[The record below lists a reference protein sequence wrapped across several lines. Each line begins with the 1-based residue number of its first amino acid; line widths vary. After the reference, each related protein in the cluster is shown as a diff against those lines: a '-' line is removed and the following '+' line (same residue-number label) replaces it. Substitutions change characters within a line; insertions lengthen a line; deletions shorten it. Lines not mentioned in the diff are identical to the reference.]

1 MSHKRSARPGPPA
14 QQLGNTHRRTYP
26 PRRTPPTAAQ
36 PPPTALPSTE
46 LWPME
51 LWLTTGHGQTPST
64 QRKLLTNERTFTPP
78 IPLRRTSAAGQQAQ
92 APPPPTQDHQPM
104 TNPNITPTGT
114 LQHKVAVATTPA
126 APKTDHRHI
135 THTRNSTRRRFR
147 PRMRTRIAW
156 RHAQARPP
164 TQDHQPMTTP
174 NITPTGTLQ
183 HKVAVA
189 TTPAAPKTDH
199 RHITHTRNSTRRR
212 FRPRMRTRIAWR
224 YAQARPS
231 RPHHQ
236 QSPHHQPQL
245 LTQPHR
251 PSPQSTT

>member
-1 MSHKRSARPGPPA
+1 MNAAVTRNRELISRSG
-14 QQLGNTHRRTYP
+14 RTYP
-26 PRRTPPTAAQ
+26 PRRTPPTVA
-36 PPPTALPSTE
+36 PPLPTALPSTK
-46 LWPME
+46 LWPRGP
-51 LWLTTGHGQTPST
+51 WLTTGHGPTPGT
-64 QRKLLTNERTFTPP
+64 QRKLLTNERTYTPP
-78 IPLRRTSAAGQQAQ
+78 IPRRRTSAAGQQAQ

-147 PRMRTRIAW
+147 PRM
-156 RHAQARPP
+156 
-164 TQDHQPMTTP
+164 
-174 NITPTGTLQ
+174 
-183 HKVAVA
+183 
-189 TTPAAPKTDH
+189 
-199 RHITHTRNSTRRR
+199 S
-212 FRPRMRTRIAWR
+212 TRIAWR

-236 QSPHHQPQL
+236 QSPNHQPQL
-245 LTQPHR
+245 STQPHR